1 MNIFHW
7 SLIAIS
13 VLALINNISPTR
25 KNNKIFVSIV
35 TLILLAISGFRDT
48 TVGSD
53 LAVYYKQF
61 MEISTL
67 NSLAEVLASQKNFG
81 YALFNWGFIKVFG
94 PNYQLFLFIIAAI
107 STLSLG
113 YTIYRYSPAP
123 YVSFLLY
130 LSLGFYD
137 FTFSGLKQTLALAF
151 VILSYKYIYERK
163 QINFILIVAL
173 GATFHLS
180 AFVFLPVYYI
190 AHKKWSAK
198 YAGFML
204 LAYLFVLMLRGQIVE
219 FLAEMYK
226 ETPVVYIA
234 DGFIGGKA
242 IAIIML
248 LILGVFLNKKNGL
261 VDSVKYTTLF
271 NIMLLAFAIQSLSIY
286 SHNFTRL
293 NFFYFQ
299 FAIFYIPVLI
309 ENFSVHSNRLHLKKV
324 NEKNVAK
331 IILAMLA
338 IINFLNY
345 INGDIPPHG
354 ILPYKTFW
362 N

>member
-1 MNIFHW
+1 MNIFQW
-7 SLIAIS
+7 SLIVIS
-13 VLALINNISPTR
+13 VLALINYISPTR

-35 TLILLAISGFRDT
+35 TLILLGISGFRDT

-53 LAVYYKQF
+53 LVVYYRQF
-61 MEISTL
+61 IEISTL
-67 NSLAEVLASQKNFG
+67 DSLAEVLASQKNFG

-107 STLSLG
+107 STLTLG

-137 FTFSGLKQTLALAF
+137 FTFSGLKQTIALAF

-163 QINFILIVAL
+163 QIKFLLVVAL

-198 YAGFML
+198 YAGFL
-204 LAYLFVLMLRGQIVE
+204 LLIYLFVFMLRGKIVE

-234 DGFIGGKA
+234 DGIIGGKA
-242 IAIIML
+242 IVILML
-248 LILGVFLNKKNGL
+248 LLLGVLLFRKYGL
-261 VDSVKYTTLF
+261 VDGVKYTTLF
-271 NIMLLAFAIQSLSIY
+271 NIMLFAFAIQTLSIY

-309 ENFSVHSNRLHLKKV
+309 ENFSVHSNRFHLKKV
-324 NEKNVAK
+324 NERSVVKV
-331 IILAMLA
+331 ILVMLA

-345 INGDIPPHG
+345 INGEIPPHG

-362 N
+362 H